1 MSKTNKV
8 YIVDDKSEL
17 FIDGF
22 ETTVIKSPSNIDKI
36 LSNQKAALILIQ
48 GELNDMDGIEVVK
61 QIKNNGIATPIVL
74 VSSKDSSEDIIQ
86 GFDIGCD
93 DYITKPYAQAI
104 LNAKIN
110 SIISRTQK
118 HSNDFQLGNIFYNG
132 KSNSFTIDNEKIH
145 LTKLEKK
152 LLLEFM
158 KNNNKILTR
167 NHLLD
172 NVWNDV
178 KVKEATISVVIKRLK
193 EKIDPTNEKDM
204 IRSIYGKGYLFVA

>member
-1 MSKTNKV
+1 
-8 YIVDDKSEL
+8 
-17 FIDGF
+17 
-22 ETTVIKSPSNIDKI
+22 
-36 LSNQKAALILIQ
+36 
-48 GELNDMDGIEVVK
+48 MDGIEVVK

-132 KSNSFTIDNEKIH
+132 KANSFTIDNEKIH

-158 KNNNKILTR
+158 KK
-167 NHLLD
+167 
-172 NVWNDV
+172 
-178 KVKEATISVVIKRLK
+178 
-193 EKIDPTNEKDM
+193 
-204 IRSIYGKGYLFVA
+204 